1 MSTANPP
8 VTPIA
13 LTKTAA
19 LSRIIDAVNSGYIH
33 YCTGQCPA
41 RKLRQLARK
50 LHVLYG
56 IGCSPAQRLT
66 RKQKGQANTLFVA
79 YCDAQTFRQSNSLP
93 PGQPAEGVA
102 DHQTVV
108 HRNEEV
114 ANVEALESVDA
125 VEAIEMNWDQLPAE
139 SRVTWALLA
148 SDGEGPVHE
157 REALQCVTGKRRLHF
172 AGYELLRHPVNGR
185 TAWTFQRGRAEMD
198 ELYAVLDSQ
207 LKRHRHDQV
216 AQTLLRIS
224 HQPGFH
230 GVRKQSQR
238 LLDYAVRCGFKGAL
252 PRLFYVQK
260 VKHGISLRLD

>member
-33 YCTGQCPA
+33 YCTGQSPA
-41 RKLRQLARK
+41 QKLRQLACK
-50 LHVLYG
+50 FHALYG

-93 PGQPAEGVA
+93 LGQPAEGVA
-102 DHQTVV
+102 DHQTGIK
-108 HRNEEV
+108 RDDEIAAIEEV
-114 ANVEALESVDA
+114 EI
-125 VEAIEMNWDQLPAE
+125 IEMNWDQLPAE

-185 TAWTFQRGRAEMD
+185 TAWTFKRGQAEMD

-230 GVRKQSQR
+230 GVRKQSQH